1 VVFCRQRPKEKNQ
14 WIQLPQTSIII
25 LFLLIAAPINISAL
39 VRFMRLTK
47 NVGEIKEILMAAHG
61 IEAYETPA
69 ALGPKGQQLTQY
81 SKGFRKI

>member
-1 VVFCRQRPKEKNQ
+1 MDS
-14 WIQLPQTSIII
+14 TATDIII
-25 LFLLIAAPINISAL
+25 LFLLIAVPLNIWVL

-47 NVGEIKEILMAAHG
+47 NVGEIKEILMAAHN

-69 ALGPKGQQLTQY
+69 TMGPKGQQLIQY

>member
-1 VVFCRQRPKEKNQ
+1 VSSVPKGEKPMDSNTTD
-14 WIQLPQTSIII
+14 IVI
-25 LFLLIAAPINISAL
+25 LFFLIAVPLNIWVL

-47 NVGEIKEILMAAHG
+47 NVGEIKEILMAAFN

-69 ALGPKGQQLTQY
+69 TSGPKGQQLTQY